1 MLGLQGKRNG
11 VDNLLFAAK
20 KLGEE
25 TRFSFVTL
33 AALVL
38 GDATH
43 YLIDVLAAASPGCFS
58 ALSAGD
64 FSTHLELLNSVFII
78 PLGV

>member
-1 MLGLQGKRNG
+1 M
-11 VDNLLFAAK
+11 A
-20 KLGEE
+20 
-25 TRFSFVTL
+25 L

-78 PLGV
+78 PPGV